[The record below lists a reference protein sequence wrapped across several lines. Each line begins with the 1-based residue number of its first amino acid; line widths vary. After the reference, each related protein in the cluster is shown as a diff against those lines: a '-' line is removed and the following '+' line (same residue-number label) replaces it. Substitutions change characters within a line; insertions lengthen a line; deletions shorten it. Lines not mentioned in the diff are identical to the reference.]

1 MTEEKTPEDVAEAL
15 AEVGGDLLPPEFA
28 DEAPDVEED
37 A

>member
-1 MTEEKTPEDVAEAL
+1 MTEETAPENVVAAL